1 MVIYNIKI
9 YSRVLIGTLL
19 VLFFFS
25 CVTNETL
32 YLNRTY
38 LSSGKSFVYYADKY
52 DCLCIQKRFQDGR
65 QFCNGLAAVKFEG
78 KWGYIN
84 SLGNTIIPFQYDWV
98 SSFGEFGF
106 NDNVAV
112 VKNNIDNDKIPMF
125 TACPSWLINK
135 RGEKITPRYGIILP
149 IENKLSI
156 VNSGEKFQ
164 SVGKSFAISDGKWGC
179 INERG
184 EEVVKCQ
191 YDLIYPFREKITFVQ
206 KSGKWGMI
214 NENGR
219 EVIPCIYDGVCYK
232 SKHQTID
239 TQFDMAPVTVLKKRM
254 IPNQQNGII
263 YMLKQNRIYSFLSNG
278 SFLNKKKFHH

>member
-1 MVIYNIKI
+1 M
-9 YSRVLIGTLL
+9 
-19 VLFFFS
+19 
-25 CVTNETL
+25 
-32 YLNRTY
+32 
-38 LSSGKSFVYYADKY
+38 
-52 DCLCIQKRFQDGR
+52 
-65 QFCNGLAAVKFEG
+65 
-78 KWGYIN
+78 
-84 SLGNTIIPFQYDWV
+84 
-98 SSFGEFGF
+98 
-106 NDNVAV
+106 
-112 VKNNIDNDKIPMF
+112 
-125 TACPSWLINK
+125 
-135 RGEKITPRYGIILP
+135 
-149 IENKLSI
+149 SI

-239 TQFDMAPVTVLKKRM
+239 TQFDMAPVTVLKKE
-254 IPNQQNGII
+254 
-263 YMLKQNRIYSFLSNG
+263 
-278 SFLNKKKFHH
+278 